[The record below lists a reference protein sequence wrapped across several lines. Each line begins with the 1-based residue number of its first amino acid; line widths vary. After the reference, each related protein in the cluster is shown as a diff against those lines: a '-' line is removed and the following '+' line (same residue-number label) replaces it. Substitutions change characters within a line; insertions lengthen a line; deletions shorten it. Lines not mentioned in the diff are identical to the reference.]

1 VTEYLRR
8 QGHQVNGKRVRRL
21 LQVMG
26 LQAIYPKPR
35 TTIAAPG
42 HKIYPYLLR
51 NLAVTRRNQVWSAD
65 TLAPAAQAQVLPTF
79 GWPVAS
85 CTLRLRSGQALVAVL
100 DWYSRFVLAWQLSNT
115 LDGHFCVVA
124 LQQALQH
131 GRPEVFNTDQG
142 AQFTAVAFT
151 SQLEAADIQISMD
164 GRGRALD
171 NVFVERLWR
180 TVKYENVYL
189 MDYTSVPELSS
200 GLSNYF
206 RFYDYDRPH
215 QSLSYRT
222 PAEVYYAL

>member
-1 VTEYLRR
+1 
-8 QGHQVNGKRVRRL
+8 
-21 LQVMG
+21 M
-26 LQAIYPKPR
+26 
-35 TTIAAPG
+35 
-42 HKIYPYLLR
+42 
-51 NLAVTRRNQVWSAD
+51 
-65 TLAPAAQAQVLPTF
+65 
-79 GWPVAS
+79 
-85 CTLRLRSGQALVAVL
+85 
-100 DWYSRFVLAWQLSNT
+100 
-115 LDGHFCVVA
+115 A

-151 SQLEAADIQISMD
+151 SQLQAADIQISMD

-171 NVFVERLWR
+171 NVFMERLWR
-180 TVKYENVYL
+180 TVKYGNIYL

-200 GLSNYF
+200 GLANYF